1 MPSLIL
7 STMQTYYA
15 IVLGRAARSKLS
27 TFCFYLEFDGMRIPV
42 PISLNQQ
49 STPFDDPQW
58 IYEIKHDGFRALA
71 LIERGDCWFVSRQH
85 HKFNGFQDL
94 ATALAR
100 EVNAEMAVL
109 DGELAV
115 PDDAGR
121 TVFSA
126 VIGGRKHARYFAFD
140 LLWLNGE
147 DLRALPLL
155 SRKEMLKRIFPSPS
169 MHALYVDHA
178 QGAGIEL
185 YRWACQLDLKG
196 IVAKRADSPYDTQ
209 TVPPPWIEIKN
220 PTYSQSRSKRASYGT
235 TPRAECAHARVVD
248 YEFSKEGEVNPA

>member
-1 MPSLIL
+1 
-7 STMQTYYA
+7 
-15 IVLGRAARSKLS
+15 
-27 TFCFYLEFDGMRIPV
+27 MRIPD

-58 IYEIKHDGFRALA
+58 IFEIKHDGFRALA
-71 LIERGDCWFVSRQH
+71 LIERGDCWFVSRKH
-85 HKFNGFQDL
+85 HRFHGFQDL

-126 VIGGRKHARYFAFD
+126 GRKQARYFAFD

-147 DLRALPLL
+147 DLRALLPQCMPYMWIIP
-155 SRKEMLKRIFPSPS
+155 KEPVQNCI
-169 MHALYVDHA
+169 D
-178 QGAGIEL
+178 
-185 YRWACQLDLKG
+185 W
-196 IVAKRADSPYDTQ
+196 
-209 TVPPPWIEIKN
+209 
-220 PTYSQSRSKRASYGT
+220 
-235 TPRAECAHARVVD
+235 RV
-248 YEFSKEGEVNPA
+248 S

>member
-1 MPSLIL
+1 
-7 STMQTYYA
+7 
-15 IVLGRAARSKLS
+15 
-27 TFCFYLEFDGMRIPV
+27 MRIPD

-49 STPFDDPQW
+49 STPFDDPRW
-58 IYEIKHDGFRALA
+58 IFEIKHNGFRALA
-71 LIERGDCWFVSRQH
+71 LIERGDCWFVSRKH

-115 PDDAGR
+115 PDDTGR

-126 VIGGRKHARYFAFD
+126 GGRKQARYFAFD

-155 SRKEMLKRIFPSPS
+155 SRKERLIRICPSPS
-169 MHALYVDHA
+169 THARYVDHT
-178 QGAGIEL
+178 QGAGTEL
-185 YRWACQLDLKG
+185 YRLACQLDLEG
-196 IVAKRADSPYDTQ
+196 IVAKRADSPYDNQ
-209 TVPPPWIEIKN
+209 AVPPPWIAIKN
-220 PTYSQSRSKRASYGT
+220 PTYSQSRSKGLLNRSSYST
-235 TPRAECAHARVVD
+235 KPRADSVDARVIV
-248 YEFSKEGEVNPA
+248 YEFTKEGEMIPV